1 MAKKKTSTTA
11 PLPKQPS
18 SDTLENLKELNRLL
32 LKETMERREQ
42 VNALQSGLHQLSH
55 DSSLSSDLERRV
67 TRLVVAS
74 RLSEVGKEMAAVV
87 GAMGTARERLESVS
101 EEKDAL
107 KKALD
112 VAVLERDSAVAD
124 LDENK
129 RQAEARV
136 ATVIEEADRQKSD
149 LQQRKAY
156 IRSLEDEKTTLEEK
170 IRSTGE
176 YLRGASDQLQ
186 SIRGEK
192 GEIEI
197 NLRQAIQDRE
207 ACKKDLDVLS
217 VALQTAQEKV
227 ESSQAVNIALNEE
240 IASMQRDFE
249 EGKTKFVKEIDELKL
264 RAHSID
270 CKKEELEQE
279 KAILETEVAGLR
291 GRVSELGAIVQQ
303 RIALEG
309 KLSLAEEALR
319 ITNERLDF
327 ITAETD
333 DIEKALK
340 QAISER
346 DLSQVKLAEEEKLK
360 ATARKE
366 TERLTKELGF
376 LEKEKERLQL
386 DIDAQKRDHVK
397 ELDGLRDTVQKIEEE
412 KDEIH
417 RLRTEQKAEIANLQM
432 EVAKLL
438 SSVSELQE
446 LCRTNFEGNL
456 QLQAEKESALRDLD
470 LEKLG
475 VNGLRLQIEALKKSK
490 DDAHIEVS
498 EIKASLDCLMAENK
512 HMKLEFDSLAKEK
525 ASLEEKLDN
534 TLHVSEESEAKART
548 ADENFNRV
556 LFLLKD
562 NSDVV
567 NGLEEGEEKGVGREI
582 GSERELDAI
591 VMTLKTKVAKTEDMD
606 NEIKVLRSAIAE
618 AEKKK
623 GGKGAWTWLYPTVAT
638 CIAAVSFAYATKSG

>member
-1 MAKKKTSTTA
+1 MARKKTSAAA

-42 VNALQSGLHQLSH
+42 VTALRSSLHQLSH
-55 DSSLSSDLERRV
+55 DSSLSSDLERRF
-67 TRLVVAS
+67 TGLVVAS
-74 RLSEVGKEMAAVV
+74 RLSEVAAEMAAAEAALV
-87 GAMGTARERLESVS
+87 TARERLESVS

-136 ATVIEEADRQKSD
+136 ATVVEEADRTKSD
-149 LQQRKAY
+149 LEQRKAY
-156 IRSLEDEKTTLEEK
+156 VRSLEDENTTLEEK
-170 IRSTGE
+170 IKSTEE
-176 YLRGASDQLQ
+176 YLRSASDQLQ
-186 SIRGEK
+186 SIRDEK

-197 NLRQAIQDRE
+197 NLRQAIQDRD

-227 ESSQAVNIALNEE
+227 ENSQAANIALSEE
-240 IASMQRDFE
+240 IAIMQRDFE
-249 EGKTKFVKEIDELKL
+249 EDKTKFVKEIAGLKE

-279 KAILETEVAGLR
+279 KTILETEVAGLR

-303 RIALEG
+303 RIALEE

-319 ITNERLDF
+319 RTNERLDF
-327 ITAETD
+327 VTAETD
-333 DIEKALK
+333 DVKKALK

-386 DIDAQKRDHVK
+386 DNEAQKRDHVK
-397 ELDGLRDTVQKIEEE
+397 ELDGLRDTVKKIEEE

-417 RLRTEQKAEIANLQM
+417 RLRTEQKVEIANLQM

-446 LCRTNFEGNL
+446 LCRTNTECNL

-470 LEKLG
+470 LEKAG
-475 VNGLRLQIEALKKSK
+475 VDGLRLQIEELKKSK
-490 DDAHIEVS
+490 DDAHVEVS
-498 EIKASLDCLMAENK
+498 EIKASLNCLIAENK
-512 HMKLEFDSLAKEK
+512 NMKLEFDSLDKEK

-534 TLHVSEESEAKART
+534 TLHVVEEMEAKART

-562 NSDVV
+562 NADVMD
-567 NGLEEGEEKGVGREI
+567 GLGEGEENGVGQEI

-591 VMTLKTKVAKTEDMD
+591 VMTLKSKAAKTEDMD
-606 NEIKVLRSAIAE
+606 REIKVLRGAIAV
-618 AEKKK
+618 AEKK
-623 GGKGAWTWLYPTVAT
+623 GGGVWTWLYPTVAT
-638 CIAAVSFAYATKSG
+638 CIAAISFAYATKSG